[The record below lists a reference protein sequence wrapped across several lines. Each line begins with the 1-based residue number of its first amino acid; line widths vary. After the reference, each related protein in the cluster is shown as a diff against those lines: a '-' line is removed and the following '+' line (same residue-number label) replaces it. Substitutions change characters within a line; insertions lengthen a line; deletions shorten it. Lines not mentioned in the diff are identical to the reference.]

1 MSKIGDVIQIY
12 NSTDLL
18 ELSKRQSGAKS
29 YTGCPQLDA
38 HGPTEV
44 GRPIVVAGRTGDGKS
59 TICLHYAI
67 NTATLGIPTGIIYL
81 EDPAPVVAKRFA
93 LQRPKANIP
102 LFITS
107 AVGVRLGGVIEIL
120 DALIDKGCR
129 VIWIDYLQRLYGNSV
144 VSDRRQDI
152 NLCLETVDCHAA
164 ASGVLLGILSQVR
177 RPDLSKSGNVGK
189 CPQLWELSE
198 SSAIEQRAQSVVGV
212 WLEEEQI
219 LTRVIKN
226 SNARENTS
234 RRYACHGGKWVEA

>member
-1 MSKIGDVIQIY
+1 MEIY
-12 NSTDLL
+12 GCSDLL
-18 ELSKRQSGAKS
+18 ELSKRQGGVRC
-29 YTGCPQLDA
+29 YTGCPQLDS

-44 GRPIVVAGRTGDGKS
+44 GRPIVIAARTGDGKS
-59 TICLHYAI
+59 TMCLHYAI
-67 NTATLGIPTGIIYL
+67 NTATRGIPTGIIYL

-93 LQRPKANIP
+93 AQQPKAGIP

-107 AVGVRLGGVIEIL
+107 AVGVRLDGIL
-120 DALIDKGCR
+120 ERVDALMARGCR

-152 NLCLETVDCHAA
+152 NMCLEAIDCHTA
-164 ASGVLLGILSQVR
+164 ASGVLLGILSQTR

-189 CPQLWELSE
+189 CPQLWEMSE
-198 SSAIEQRAQSVVGV
+198 SSAIEQRAQSVIGV
-212 WLEEEQI
+212 WIEEEQI

-234 RRYACHGGKWVEA
+234 RRYACHDGRWTETK